1 MFSFN
6 FYSSLLLP
14 AFFQGII
21 FTVLLLIRWL
31 KEKSLKDFWLAVL
44 ILLASIRVSYWM
56 LGFAGWYDM
65 HDARTVFM
73 FYFPFSTLIVLGPS
87 LYLYFL
93 YLTNANYQLQKKD
106 YLHLGV
112 IFAWIMFSTI
122 KALVDW
128 LFYYPFPVTNETQF
142 GCKGPISDWDKGYFF
157 TILSYVVFAYYVY
170 VLQKNYREYKKYL
183 IQNFSAIEDIQFQ
196 WLIHLIVTISAIVAM
211 FLVFEILSLF
221 GYSNTYKMQWIPFFF
236 SGIMI
241 YYVSI
246 KGYFTHSR
254 QIERLSFSIPSPEIA
269 ENTENRVEIPT
280 PSSEELVK
288 WKEKISLLM
297 QEKTPYLNPELTLSE
312 LAKLLQ
318 TNTSLLSKMIN
329 EGFQQNFN
337 DFINQYRLEAF
348 VERLK
353 NGEHKTQTLLS
364 LAYDCGFNS
373 KTTFNRAF
381 KKAFSQAPK
390 DFLETMN
397 Q

>member
-1 MFSFN
+1 
-6 FYSSLLLP
+6 
-14 AFFQGII
+14 
-21 FTVLLLIRWL
+21 
-31 KEKSLKDFWLAVL
+31 
-44 ILLASIRVSYWM
+44 
-56 LGFAGWYDM
+56 
-65 HDARTVFM
+65 
-73 FYFPFSTLIVLGPS
+73 
-87 LYLYFL
+87 
-93 YLTNANYQLQKKD
+93 
-106 YLHLGV
+106 
-112 IFAWIMFSTI
+112 
-122 KALVDW
+122 
-128 LFYYPFPVTNETQF
+128 
-142 GCKGPISDWDKGYFF
+142 
-157 TILSYVVFAYYVY
+157 
-170 VLQKNYREYKKYL
+170 YKKYL

-196 WLIHLIVTISAIVAM
+196 WLIHLIVAISAIVVM
-211 FLVFEILSLF
+211 FFVFEILSLF

-288 WKEKISLLM
+288 WKEKIAGLM
-297 QEKTPYLNPELTLSE
+297 QEKMPYLNPELTLAE

-390 DFLETMN
+390 DFLEAMN